1 MKTIKNI
8 DSTNQI
14 FKYLN
19 PKNNDILS
27 EMKGQDIQE
36 LLYYLE
42 EYYLLPR
49 KTLGLNQ
56 NITFGLELE
65 FERAKIPKIEKELIE
80 NKLAEKWI
88 LKNDLSLT
96 DGGEINSPI
105 LTDTQNNWI
114 ELIKICNIIEK
125 NAIIDRHCGGHI
137 HIGQQAIG
145 CQKQSWMNLINLWS
159 TYENIIYRFVYGDYL
174 NARYTIQKYASP
186 IAKDL
191 KMDNER
197 IKRFEKDEELET
209 EDIINMISHRRCQA
223 VNFYNINTKK
233 HRYVK
238 DKKNTI
244 EFRCPNGTLDP
255 IIWQNNVN
263 LFVKLLNYVKSPN
276 YNNDIIEK
284 RKNIYKDKYTDL
296 YWYSE
301 IYLEQSL
308 ELCDMIFTNNL
319 DKIYFLKQYIKDF
332 EVNNKGNAKAKT
344 FTRKLF

>member
-8 DSTNQI
+8 DRTNQI

-19 PKNNDILS
+19 PTNNDILS

-65 FERAKIPKIEKELIE
+65 FEKAKIHRIEKELIE

-145 CQKQSWMNLINLWS
+145 CQKQSWMNLINLWA

-186 IAKDL
+186 MAKDL

-197 IKRFEKDEELET
+197 IKRFEKYEELET
-209 EDIINMISHRRCQA
+209 EDIISMISHRRGQA

-233 HRYVK
+233 LRYVK

-255 IIWQNNVN
+255 VIWQNNVN
-263 LFVKLLNYVKSPN
+263 LFVKLLNYVKSSN

-284 RKNIYKDKYTDL
+284 RKNINGDKYTDL

-308 ELCDMIFTNNL
+308 ELCDMLFTNNL
-319 DKIYFLKQYIKDF
+319 EKIYFLKQYIKDF
-332 EVNNKGNAKAKT
+332 KVSNKENTKAKT